1 MAYLDTNGAGT
12 SCIVDFAKTASI
24 GSSALYMLLLLYD
37 YAGGGATDIT
47 ISNASRI
54 VKSIKCR

>member
-24 GSSALYMLLLLYD
+24 DGSALYMLLLLYD
-37 YAGGGATDIT
+37 YAGGGQLTLQYLML
-47 ISNASRI
+47 RGL
-54 VKSIKCR
+54 